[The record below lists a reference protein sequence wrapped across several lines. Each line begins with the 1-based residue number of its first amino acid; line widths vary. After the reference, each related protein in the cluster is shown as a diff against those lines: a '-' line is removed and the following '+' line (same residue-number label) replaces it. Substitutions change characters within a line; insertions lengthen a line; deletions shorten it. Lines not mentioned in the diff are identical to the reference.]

1 MKIYCS
7 PYLMVTILLASVFM
21 ACTEQTEMPTELPI
35 NYLAL
40 GDSYTI
46 GERVDESQRW
56 PNQLR
61 DQLEENGYKIEKPD
75 IIAQNG
81 WSTSD
86 LLEAIPNTPA
96 EEYNLVSL
104 QIGVNNQFRN
114 LSFSIFV
121 NEFDALLE
129 KSIAFGAKGRVFV
142 LSIPD
147 YGVTPFGRNNREQI
161 GLEID
166 AYNAYIRRRCRAYDV
181 PFVDVTAISRQL
193 GDGPGSLTSDFLHPS
208 GSQYAQWVEA
218 VLPTVIEIL
227 AE

>member
-1 MKIYCS
+1 M
-7 PYLMVTILLASVFM
+7 
-21 ACTEQTEMPTELPI
+21 
-35 NYLAL
+35 
-40 GDSYTI
+40 
-46 GERVDESQRW
+46 
-56 PNQLR
+56 
-61 DQLEENGYKIEKPD
+61 
-75 IIAQNG
+75 
-81 WSTSD
+81 
-86 LLEAIPNTPA
+86 
-96 EEYNLVSL
+96 
-104 QIGVNNQFRN
+104 
-114 LSFSIFV
+114 